1 MKSIVVLTVLLSFFF
16 GHGQKSKLSAEHY
29 QNVEEGLPSKDA
41 GQQCRSSV
49 QCTDKK
55 SRQ

>member
-1 MKSIVVLTVLLSFFF
+1 MKNIIVLTVLSLSF
-16 GHGQKSKLSAEHY
+16 GNGQKSKLSSEHY
-29 QNVEEGLPSKDA
+29 QNVRKALRQKMR
-41 GQQCRSSV
+41 QQCRSSV